1 MTIHDT
7 VQGTR
12 AWMTLR
18 AGIPTASCFDKII
31 TPGGK
36 DGKPKASASREG
48 YMNHLLAERI
58 LNQPLDTFQSA
69 DMAHGNEFE
78 GQAVASYEFERDCET
93 TQVGFVT
100 NFDGKVGCSP
110 DRFIVQHPEG
120 ALECKCPKP
129 ATHVAYLLA
138 SMGAGKEYRVQL
150 QGQMWVCEKEWID
163 ILSYAPGMPQALFRV
178 QRDDDFITELA
189 AHVLS
194 FARELEEK
202 SSEFAERGWIKPAAE
217 EEALGD
223 PYLTDKEI
231 EWALSR
237 SYEHVEVK

>member
-1 MTIHDT
+1 VTIHD
-7 VQGTR
+7 VAQGTR

-18 AGIPTASCFDKII
+18 AGIPTASCFDRII
-31 TPGGK
+31 TSSGK
-36 DGKPKASASREG
+36 KSASREG

-78 GQAVASYEFERDCET
+78 AQAVASYEFQQGCDT
-93 TQVGFVT
+93 KQVGFVT
-100 NFDGKVGCSP
+100 NFDGMVGCSP

-129 ATHVAYLLA
+129 ATHVSYLLA
-138 SMGAGKEYRVQL
+138 SLGAGKEYKVQL
-150 QGQMWVCEKEWID
+150 QGQILVCELEWID
-163 ILSYAPGMPQALFRV
+163 ILSYAPGMPQALYRV
-178 QRDDDFITELA
+178 HRDEEFIKELS

-202 SSEFAERGWIKPAAE
+202 SSEFAEKGWIKPIVE
-217 EEALGD
+217 EELAE
-223 PYLTDKEI
+223 PYMTEADL
-231 EWALSR
+231 EWALNR
-237 SYEHVEVK
+237 SYE

>member
-1 MTIHDT
+1 MTIHT
-7 VQGTR
+7 VAQGTR
-12 AWMTLR
+12 AWLTLR
-18 AGIPTASCFDKII
+18 AGIPTASAFDKII

-36 DGKPKASASREG
+36 DGKPKPSASREG

-78 GQAVASYEFERDCET
+78 AQAVASYEFQQDCET
-93 TQVGFVT
+93 QQIGFVT

-120 ALECKCPKP
+120 ALECKCPRP

-138 SMGAGKEYRVQL
+138 SMGAGKEYKVQL
-150 QGQMWVCEKEWID
+150 MGQMWICEKEWID
-163 ILSYAPGMPQALFRV
+163 VLSYAPGMPQALYRV
-178 QRDDDFITELA
+178 YRDDEFIAELS

-217 EEALGD
+217 EEEAAD
-223 PYLTDKEI
+223 PFLTQADI
-231 EWALSR
+231 DWAMNR
-237 SYEHVEVK
+237 SYEQNA